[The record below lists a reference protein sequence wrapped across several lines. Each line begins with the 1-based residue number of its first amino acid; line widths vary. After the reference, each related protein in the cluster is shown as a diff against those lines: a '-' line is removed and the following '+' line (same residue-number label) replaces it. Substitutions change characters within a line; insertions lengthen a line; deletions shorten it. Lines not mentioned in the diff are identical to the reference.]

1 MSLVNQDVGSR
12 ELSSQNDAIA
22 IAISPALLSTSAWM
36 TALGLS
42 LAPAVTTGIA
52 RFSYGLILPAMRED
66 LSWTYTEAGW
76 INTANAIGYLMG
88 SLLALM
94 FVAKL
99 GPRRLFVG
107 GMIVTTLALLASALT
122 RDFWFLSLWRVLA
135 GLGGAPAFIAGGA
148 MVSTLFRVDPSRN
161 AMAIAVYGGGGGFG
175 TLLTALLIPSM
186 LANGG
191 NDAWP
196 IAWLLLAALSAL
208 ATIPA
213 VFAAHVIPLS
223 IESRGGET
231 PGAVSIGPMLPALIG
246 YFLFS
251 IGYIVYITFLISWMR
266 SQGAGTA
273 ATWAVLG
280 LAIMLSPVPWR
291 RLLARVQGGQALAL
305 ACLATG
311 VGTLLPLVVP
321 GPTGLLLSAA
331 TFGGSFF
338 IAPTAITAFG
348 RKNLPEAS
356 WGRSVALFTC
366 VFAVGQTLGPVVAGG
381 LADAT
386 ESLAPGLVAAAVTLF
401 LGATVAARQV
411 ALRN

>member
-1 MSLVNQDVGSR
+1 MDLYRGRLDQYGQRNR
-12 ELSSQNDAIA
+12 LSDGLAAGPHVCRQ
-22 IAISPALLSTSAWM
+22 AW
-36 TALGLS
+36 A
-42 LAPAVTTGIA
+42 APPLCRRHDCDDTRAAGI
-52 RFSYGLILPAMRED
+52 
-66 LSWTYTEAGW
+66 
-76 INTANAIGYLMG
+76 
-88 SLLALM
+88 
-94 FVAKL
+94 
-99 GPRRLFVG
+99 
-107 GMIVTTLALLASALT
+107 ALT

-148 MVSTLFRVDPSRN
+148 MVSTLFRGDPSRN

-266 SQGAGTA
+266 SQGAGRP

-291 RLLARVQGGQALAL
+291 PPFGAGPRWPSACAGRPCHLCWDAASIGGSWTHRPLAFGGHFRRLLFHRPDSDNRVRAEFAGGELGPLGRALHMCFRRRPNA
-305 ACLATG
+305 G
-311 VGTLLPLVVP
+311 PRRGRRPRRRNRIP
-321 GPTGLLLSAA
+321 GP
-331 TFGGSFF
+331 
-338 IAPTAITAFG
+338 
-348 RKNLPEAS
+348 
-356 WGRSVALFTC
+356 RSRRRRRHSVSRSRHRRR
-366 VFAVGQTLGPVVAGG
+366 QAGG
-381 LADAT
+381 TEELA
-386 ESLAPGLVAAAVTLF
+386 EGHAPVSV
-401 LGATVAARQV
+401 
-411 ALRN
+411 

>member
-1 MSLVNQDVGSR
+1 
-12 ELSSQNDAIA
+12 
-22 IAISPALLSTSAWM
+22 
-36 TALGLS
+36 
-42 LAPAVTTGIA
+42 
-52 RFSYGLILPAMRED
+52 
-66 LSWTYTEAGW
+66 
-76 INTANAIGYLMG
+76 MG
-88 SLLALM
+88 ALLALM

-99 GPRRLFVG
+99 GPRRLFAG
-107 GMIVTTLALLASALT
+107 GMIVTTLALLASGLT

-148 MVSTLFRVDPSRN
+148 MVSTLFRGDPSRN
-161 AMAIAVYGGGGGFG
+161 AMAIAVYGGGGGLG

-186 LANGG
+186 L
-191 NDAWP
+191 
-196 IAWLLLAALSAL
+196 
-208 ATIPA
+208 TK
-213 VFAAHVIPLS
+213 
-223 IESRGGET
+223 
-231 PGAVSIGPMLPALIG
+231 
-246 YFLFS
+246 FS

-273 ATWAVLG
+273 LTVATWAVLS
-280 LAIMLSPVPWR
+280 LAVMLSPMPWR
-291 RLLARVQGGQALAL
+291 RLLTRVQGGQALAL

-321 GPTGLLLSAA
+321 GPAGLLLSAA
-331 TFGGSFF
+331 TFGGSLF

-366 VFAVGQTLGPVVAGG
+366 VFAVGQTLGPVVAGA

-386 ESLAPGLVAAAVTLF
+386 ESLAPGLIAAAVTLF
-401 LGATVAARQV
+401 LGAAVAARQV